1 MNMKRFRRLVCVG
14 LAAAGSVGLACVDP
28 GPAAQSL
35 GPGVGGPVV
44 DAETRC
50 AALADLVG
58 AELIDLR
65 IRESRHVAAAPAHC
79 RVAGVIETEIN
90 FEVLLPDEWNGRFL
104 MGGGGGYV
112 GSVQNQAMTATYS
125 AVGGTPL
132 ERGYATAGTDTG
144 HVGDGVDAGW
154 ALNRPDRQENFGHR
168 AVHLTAEAS
177 KSIIRHYYEEAPAFS
192 YFAGCSRGGG
202 QGMMASQRYPDD
214 FDGIVSGAPA
224 YHWTAFSAGMVQ
236 TQQAI
241 YPSGDLTTPVITPD
255 NLALLAAG
263 IDAACDTLD
272 GVDDDILTDPRR
284 CGFRPRDLPRCEGAE
299 PRADCVTDEQL
310 AAIEAVYDGPMAGG
324 EPLFFGFPFGG
335 ENDPGGWDLW
345 VVDAEGA
352 RARGVPN
359 LHYGFGTELYK
370 NFVFSDPAWDYT
382 RYDFRTWAEDTA
394 GVAEILDATDTDLS
408 AFRDRGGK
416 ILFWTGWSDLAL
428 TPLGTIDY
436 YDRLRAADSE
446 ADGYARLYL
455 LPGVLHCG
463 GGPGP
468 DRVDWV
474 EALRAWVEDGTPP
487 HRLVAHK
494 LDDEGQPTMTRPAC
508 PYPESA
514 AYRGGDP
521 SAESSF
527 ACERPE

>member
-1 MNMKRFRRLVCVG
+1 MKRFQRQVWVG
-14 LAAAGSVGLACVDP
+14 VAAAGSLVLACVDS

-35 GPGVGGPVV
+35 TPRVGGAVAE
-44 DAETRC
+44 AETRC
-50 AALADLVG
+50 ARLADLVG
-58 AELIDLR
+58 TELIDLR
-65 IRESRHVAAAPAHC
+65 IDVSRHVADTPAHC

-90 FEVLLPDEWNGRFL
+90 FELLLPDAWNGRFL

-112 GSVQNQAMTATYS
+112 GSIQNQAMTATYS

-144 HVGDGVDAGW
+144 HVGDGVDATW
-154 ALNRPDRQENFGHR
+154 ALDRPDRQENFGHR

-177 KSIIRHYYEEAPAFS
+177 KSIIRHYYDQGPAFS

-224 YHWTAFSAGMVQ
+224 YDWTAFTAGMVQ

-241 YPSGDLTTPVITPD
+241 YPSGDVTTPIITPD

-272 GVDDDILTDPRR
+272 GVDDDILADPRR
-284 CGFRPRDLPRCEGAE
+284 CGFRPGDLPRCDGDVPGAG
-299 PRADCVTDEQL
+299 CVTDAQV
-310 AAIEAVYDGPMAGG
+310 AAIEAVYQGPVAGG

-335 ENDPGGWDLW
+335 ENDPGGWDTW
-345 VVDAEGA
+345 VVAADGP

-370 NFVFSDPAWDYT
+370 NFVFGDPEWDYT
-382 RYDFRTWAEDTA
+382 TYDFSTWAEDTA
-394 GVAEILDATDTDLS
+394 TVAAMLDATDTDLS

-436 YDRLRAADSE
+436 YERLRAADPE
-446 ADGYARLYL
+446 ADEYARLYL

-463 GGPGP
+463 GGPGA

-474 EALRAWVEDGTPP
+474 EVLRAWVEDGMSP

-494 LDDEGQPTMTRPAC
+494 LDDVGQSTMTRPAC
-508 PYPESA
+508 PHPEAA

-521 SAESSF
+521 DVESSF
-527 ACERPE
+527 VCELAE